1 MTMRQLHHLSAGQG
15 FSAQYRQPID
25 TKDVNML
32 LQSQKTKNTKVSA
45 LGMSGTQVNQNLFAT
60 TAPIPAPQA
69 PLTQEEKLLQ
79 HYLEHDIVGLSITSA
94 SAKSK
99 YTTKFNVIRMHLT
112 TMNGHPIVT
121 LKDFF
126 RQILRDF
133 IKARQEKIEQN
144 FSFY

>member
-1 MTMRQLHHLSAGQG
+1 
-15 FSAQYRQPID
+15 
-25 TKDVNML
+25 
-32 LQSQKTKNTKVSA
+32 
-45 LGMSGTQVNQNLFAT
+45 MSGTQVNQNLFAT